1 MSELIQTHE
10 TRHVDDLQAHEFNRE
25 IYNTN
30 ATDLIDR
37 IEEQG
42 YEDTFGR
49 ITIKADGTI
58 LSGHRR
64 WKAAQ
69 AAGIEELPVEVVEPD
84 GEFEEKRLIL
94 LANEYRDKTPAEKIR
109 EGEAW
114 EEIEHKKAK
123 ERQGERTDL
132 KEHSGNSTGKLDKGE
147 KREKVGEKIG
157 VSGSTYERGK
167 EVKQKA
173 EEGDEKAQEEW
184 EKLESGKQSIH
195 GAHKEVKKNE
205 NKTDDEP
212 ERKDPR
218 EQHTELSLVRVLED
232 GACIYTSG
240 GDTYL
245 VPKDELPQ

>member
-49 ITIKADGTI
+49 ITIKPDGTI

-69 AAGIEELPVEVVEPD
+69 AAGIEELPVEVVEP
-84 GEFEEKRLIL
+84 EAEREERRLIL

-109 EGEAW
+109 EADAW
-114 EEIEHKKAK
+114 EEFYQDPDNSDNIDTNDKSRTKAAK
-123 ERQGERTDL
+123 
-132 KEHSGNSTGKLDKGE
+132 
-147 KREKVGEKIG
+147 KVG
-157 VSGSTYERGK
+157 VSEGSISKGK
-167 EVKQKA
+167 RVKEKA

-184 EKLESGKQSIH
+184 EKLESGEQSIH

-205 NKTDDEP
+205 NTTDDEA

-218 EQHTELSLVRVLED
+218 EQHTELSLMRVLED

-245 VPKDELPQ
+245 IPKDELPE

>member
-37 IEEQG
+37 IEDQG

-49 ITIKADGTI
+49 ITIKPDGTI

-69 AAGIEELPVEVVEPD
+69 AAGIEELPVEVVEP
-84 GEFEEKRLIL
+84 ETEREERRLIL

-109 EGEAW
+109 EADAW
-114 EEIEHKKAK
+114 EEFYQDPDNSDQLDSNVNSRTKAA
-123 ERQGERTDL
+123 
-132 KEHSGNSTGKLDKGE
+132 
-147 KREKVGEKIG
+147 EKVGVGEGTI
-157 VSGSTYERGK
+157 SRGK
-167 EVKQKA
+167 QIKEKA
-173 EEGDEKAQEEW
+173 DKGDEKAQEEW

-205 NKTDDEP
+205 NKTDDKSKN
-212 ERKDPR
+212 KDPR

-245 VPKDELPQ
+245 VPKDQLPE